1 MALPYYF
8 PWNLSRQFPR
18 TQKKFRLLGF
28 ALRTPGMDPAH
39 LTSSLLLV
47 SPSAWPLPLPLS
59 VHPLTLPKHVLYFPT
74 LLCSHWTLLPISFS
88 LLFIMCLAS
97 TKCGAF
103 YSVSQ
108 SNMSRIFSADIAQVP
123 SGSTTF
129 YDKILVHWLII
140 FLLKLSDL
148 YWCCLITYQSK
159 EHSVRERGNGEK
171 SHVKKCQKQ
180 IDGHNIAVL
189 VEITTVPQV

>member
-88 LLFIMCLAS
+88 LPFIMCLAS

-123 SGSTTF
+123 NSLSPPSLFLFCFSLAMWWSGRGKYLTSPRLTF
-129 YDKILVHWLII
+129 SGLLGILD
-140 FLLKLSDL
+140 FYK
-148 YWCCLITYQSK
+148 YWHL
-159 EHSVRERGNGEK
+159 
-171 SHVKKCQKQ
+171 
-180 IDGHNIAVL
+180 
-189 VEITTVPQV
+189 

>member
-1 MALPYYF
+1 
-8 PWNLSRQFPR
+8 
-18 TQKKFRLLGF
+18 
-28 ALRTPGMDPAH
+28 
-39 LTSSLLLV
+39 
-47 SPSAWPLPLPLS
+47 
-59 VHPLTLPKHVLYFPT
+59 
-74 LLCSHWTLLPISFS
+74 
-88 LLFIMCLAS
+88 
-97 TKCGAF
+97 
-103 YSVSQ
+103 
-108 SNMSRIFSADIAQVP
+108 MSRIFSADIAQVP